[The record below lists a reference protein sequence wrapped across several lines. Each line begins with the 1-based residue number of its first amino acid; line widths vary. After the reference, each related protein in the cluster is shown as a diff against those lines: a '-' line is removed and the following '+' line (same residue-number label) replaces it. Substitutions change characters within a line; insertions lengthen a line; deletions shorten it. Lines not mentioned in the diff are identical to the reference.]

1 MHIKNIK
8 FEYWKNVNAKK
19 LEVYV
24 FVLYLIDCEDFIII
38 GLEDGS
44 QKSWPLNGH
53 NFLKGK
59 ID

>member
-8 FEYWKNVNAKK
+8 FDDWKNVNEKK
-19 LEVYV
+19 LEVIG

-38 GLEDGS
+38 ELEDGS
-44 QKSWPLNGH
+44 QKSWPLDGH